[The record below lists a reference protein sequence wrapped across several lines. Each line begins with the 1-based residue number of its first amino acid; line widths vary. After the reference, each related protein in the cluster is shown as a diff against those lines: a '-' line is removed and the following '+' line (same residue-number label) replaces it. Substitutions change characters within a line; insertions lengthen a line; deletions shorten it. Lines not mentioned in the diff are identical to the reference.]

1 MMSVEAALFV
11 MLAGVAAEDVQQ
23 SVPSRP
29 VAATIETLA
38 REGYEI
44 KAIHGATARGGGFV
58 VMMQRSGEVRSCL
71 MRIERNA
78 DGRPSRRSVCF

>member
-1 MMSVEAALFV
+1 MGRLGI
-11 MLAGVAAEDVQQ
+11 AGVVMVAGVVLAEAQTTPAQPNVTLE
-23 SVPSRP
+23 S
-29 VAATIETLA
+29 LA

-44 KAIHGATARGGGFV
+44 KAIHSATARGGGFV

-78 DGRPSRRSVCF
+78 DGRPVRQSVCF